1 MLVGAKRMDTKQDV
15 EKQGK
20 SEQKRRKP
28 GSKEYIAII
37 LNSCRDNIVLYS
49 MQSWPKQILFVSYFR
64 NYLPVTFLVVSSLL
78 II

>member
-37 LNSCRDNIVLYS
+37 LNSCRDNIVL
-49 MQSWPKQILFVSYFR
+49 VSYFR
-64 NYLPVTFLVVSSLL
+64 NYLPVTFLVVSSL
-78 II
+78 